1 LTEQRPAAAVL
12 LATAPRPGLC
22 LTGLEPLLGP
32 DRCAR
37 LQAVLVRR
45 AAAWAAEVGTPYV
58 AFTPADARDE
68 LAALVAPETRLVE
81 QDEGDHG
88 DRLAAA
94 AEHVLAEH
102 RGPVVLAG
110 VAAPTMRPVVGRQ
123 ALDDLACGY
132 DASFGPAA
140 HGGFYL
146 VALAEPHP
154 ELFDLPTGTWG
165 GPEVFGRTLAAAHD
179 AGLTIGMLR
188 AERVLAD
195 EGDARALLA
204 DPLAPRDVVDV
215 LEEALPGR

>member
-1 LTEQRPAAAVL
+1 LTDGAAVVV

-22 LTGLEPLLGP
+22 LTGLEPVLGR
-32 DRCAR
+32 DGCAR

-58 AFTPADARDE
+58 AVSPAGARDE
-68 LAALVAPETRLVE
+68 VAGLVPPGTRLFDQV
-81 QDEGDHG
+81 EGDHG
-88 DRLAAA
+88 ERLAAA
-94 AEHVLAEH
+94 SAHALDDH
-102 RGPVVLAG
+102 DGPVVLAG
-110 VAAPTMRPVVGRQ
+110 VATPALRARVGEQ
-123 ALDDLACGY
+123 ALDDLACGC

-154 ELFDLPTGTWG
+154 ELFELPTGTWG
-165 GPEVFGRTLAAAHD
+165 SPEVFGRTLAAAHE
-179 AGLTIGMLR
+179 AGLSIGMLR

-195 EGDARALLA
+195 EADVRALLA

-215 LEEALPGR
+215 LRDATRTD